1 MVDADVGKLGASLLA
16 QFERERPQI
25 GGFGTDGSCQALDII
40 DRLLRTG

>member
-1 MVDADVGKLGASLLA
+1 MVDAVIGKHRASLLA

>member
-1 MVDADVGKLGASLLA
+1 MVDADIRKHRASLLA

-25 GGFGTDGSCQALDII
+25 GGFGTDGSCQALGII